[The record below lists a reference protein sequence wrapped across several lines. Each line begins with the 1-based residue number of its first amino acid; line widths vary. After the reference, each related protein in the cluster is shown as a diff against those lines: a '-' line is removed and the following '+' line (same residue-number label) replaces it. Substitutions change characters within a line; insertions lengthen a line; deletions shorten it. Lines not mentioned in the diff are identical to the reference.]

1 MTGLEARLSATRDDG
16 FESAPRVVVV
26 DDDPLVLAVTRR
38 LLQRAG
44 YEVVPCDHPRTALR
58 EVVHSQPFALVADLH
73 MPDLSG
79 ADLLRVVRSVSPN
92 TRRVLYTGEAHV
104 SELTRAIAPMVAD
117 AIVSKTD
124 GPELLPAALDGF
136 RTQPAL
142 AVGPA
147 QARSL
152 ALGMA
157 RALASSSVETF
168 DHALRVSRYARR
180 LGTAVGLDTYA
191 LVDLEV
197 GALLHDIGMIS
208 VADIVLRSPEPLTD
222 QEWKEVQQHPQL
234 GARMLRECETLAGA
248 VPVVLGHHER
258 YDGRGYPRGLKGEET
273 PLGARIFSIVDA
285 YEAMT
290 QIRPYAVARSD
301 DEARQE
307 ISRNAGTQFDPT
319 LVEAFLKLE
328 STDFR
333 RASMAPRSLV
343 EP

>member
-1 MTGLEARLSATRDDG
+1 LSPDPDDG

-44 YEVVPCDHPRTALR
+44 YEVIPCDHPRTALR
-58 EVVHSQPFALVADLH
+58 EVVQSQPFALVADLH

-79 ADLLRVVRSVSPN
+79 ADLLRVVRSVSPS
-92 TRRVLYTGEAHV
+92 TRRVLYTGESHV
-104 SELTRAIAPMVAD
+104 SELARAIAPMVAD
-117 AIVSKTD
+117 AIVAKTD

-136 RTQPAL
+136 RTQPNL
-142 AVGPA
+142 SVGPA

-157 RALASSSVETF
+157 RALASSTVETF

-180 LGTAVGLDTYA
+180 LGSALGLDTYA

-197 GALLHDIGMIS
+197 GSLLHDIGMIG
-208 VADIVLRSPEPLTD
+208 VADALLRSAEPLSD
-222 QEWKEVQQHPQL
+222 HDWKEVQKHPEL
-234 GARMLRECETLAGA
+234 GASMLRECETLAGA
-248 VPVVLGHHER
+248 VPVVLHHHER
-258 YDGRGYPRGLKGEET
+258 FDGRGYPRGLAGVAT
-273 PLGARIFSIVDA
+273 PLHARIFSIVDA

-290 QIRPYAVARSD
+290 QIRPYAASRSD

-307 ISRNAGTQFDPT
+307 LARNAGTQFDPE
-319 LVEAFLKLE
+319 LVEVFLRME
-328 STDFR
+328 SVDFR
-333 RASMAPRSLV
+333 RASLPPRLIS
-343 EP
+343 EG

>member
-1 MTGLEARLSATRDDG
+1 MSADPNDG
-16 FESAPRVVVV
+16 FERAPRVVVV

-58 EVVHSQPFALVADLH
+58 EVVQSQPFALVADLH

-117 AIVSKTD
+117 AIVAKTD

-136 RTQPAL
+136 RTQPQPG
-142 AVGPA
+142 VGPA
-147 QARSL
+147 QARGM

-157 RALASSSVETF
+157 RALSSNTVETF

-180 LGTAVGLDTYA
+180 LGTALGFDTYA

-197 GALLHDIGMIS
+197 GALLHDIGMIG
-208 VADIVLRSPEPLTD
+208 VADAVLRSAEPLAD
-222 QEWKEVQQHPQL
+222 HDWKEVQKHPAL
-234 GARMLRECETLAGA
+234 GASMLRECETLAGA
-248 VPVVLGHHER
+248 LPVVLHHHER
-258 YDGRGYPRGLKGEET
+258 FDGRGYPQGLKGTAT
-273 PLGARIFSIVDA
+273 PLPARLFSIVDA

-290 QIRPYAVARSD
+290 QVRPYAVARSD

-307 ISRNAGTQFDPT
+307 IARNAGTQFDPE
-319 LVEAFLKLE
+319 LVEVFLRME
-328 STDFR
+328 SVDFR
-333 RASMAPRSLV
+333 RATLPPRLM
-343 EP
+343 

>member
-1 MTGLEARLSATRDDG
+1 MSVTPDG

-58 EVVHSQPFALVADLH
+58 EVVQSQPFALVADLH

-79 ADLLRVVRSVSPN
+79 ADLLRVVRSVSPS

-117 AIVSKTD
+117 AIVAKTD

-136 RTQPAL
+136 RTQSEL

-157 RALASSSVETF
+157 RALASNSVETF

-180 LGTAVGLDTYA
+180 LGTAVGLGTYQ

-197 GALLHDIGMIS
+197 GALLHDIGMIG
-208 VADIVLRSPEPLTD
+208 VADVVLRSPEPLTE
-222 QEWKEVQQHPQL
+222 QEWREVQQHPQL
-234 GARMLRECETLAGA
+234 GASMLRECETLSGA

-258 YDGRGYPRGLKGEET
+258 FDGRGYPSGLKGDDT
-273 PLGARIFSIVDA
+273 PLLARIFSIVDA

-307 ISRNAGTQFDPT
+307 IARNAGTQFDPT
-319 LVEAFLKLE
+319 LVEAFLKMESLE
-328 STDFR
+328 FR
-333 RASMAPRSLV
+333 RATVPPRV
-343 EP
+343 FGEP

>member
-1 MTGLEARLSATRDDG
+1 MGATPDG

-58 EVVHSQPFALVADLH
+58 EVVQSQPFALVADLH

-79 ADLLRVVRSVSPN
+79 ADLLRVVRSVSPS

-117 AIVSKTD
+117 AIVAKTD

-136 RTQPAL
+136 RTQPEL

-180 LGTAVGLDTYA
+180 WARRSGSTR
-191 LVDLEV
+191 
-197 GALLHDIGMIS
+197 IS
-208 VADIVLRSPEPLTD
+208 
-222 QEWKEVQQHPQL
+222 W
-234 GARMLRECETLAGA
+234 
-248 VPVVLGHHER
+248 
-258 YDGRGYPRGLKGEET
+258 
-273 PLGARIFSIVDA
+273 SIW
-285 YEAMT
+285 
-290 QIRPYAVARSD
+290 RWARSCTTS
-301 DEARQE
+301 A
-307 ISRNAGTQFDPT
+307 
-319 LVEAFLKLE
+319 
-328 STDFR
+328 
-333 RASMAPRSLV
+333 
-343 EP
+343 

>member
-1 MTGLEARLSATRDDG
+1 VDPNNG

-44 YEVVPCDHPRTALR
+44 YEVIPCDHPRTALR
-58 EVVHSQPFALVADLH
+58 EVVQSQPFALVADLH

-79 ADLLRVVRSVSPN
+79 ADLLRVVRSVSPS
-92 TRRVLYTGEAHV
+92 TRRVLYTGESHV
-104 SELTRAIAPMVAD
+104 SELARAIAPMVAD
-117 AIVSKTD
+117 AIVAKTD

-136 RTQPAL
+136 RTQPQPG
-142 AVGPA
+142 VGPA

-157 RALASSSVETF
+157 RALASSTVETF

-180 LGTAVGLDTYA
+180 LGTALGLDTYA

-197 GALLHDIGMIS
+197 GSLLHDIGMIG
-208 VADIVLRSPEPLTD
+208 VADALLRSPEPLSEHD
-222 QEWKEVQQHPQL
+222 WNEVQKHPAL
-234 GARMLRECETLAGA
+234 GASMLRECETLAAA
-248 VPVVLGHHER
+248 VPVVLHHHER
-258 YDGRGYPRGLKGEET
+258 FDGRGYPHGLAGTET
-273 PLGARIFSIVDA
+273 PLNARIFSIVDA

-290 QIRPYAVARSD
+290 QIRPYAASRSD

-307 ISRNAGTQFDPT
+307 ISRNAGTQFDPE
-319 LVEAFLKLE
+319 LVEVFMRME
-328 STDFR
+328 SVDFR
-333 RASMAPRSLV
+333 RNSLPPRLIGEV
-343 EP
+343 

>member
-1 MTGLEARLSATRDDG
+1 MSASPDDG

-58 EVVHSQPFALVADLH
+58 EVVQSQPFALVADLH

-79 ADLLRVVRSVSPN
+79 ADLLRVVRSVSPS

-136 RTQPAL
+136 RTHPEL

-147 QARSL
+147 QARGM

-157 RALASSSVETF
+157 RALSSSSVETF
-168 DHALRVSRYARR
+168 EHALRVSRYARR
-180 LGTAVGLDTYA
+180 LGTAVGLDAYK
-191 LVDLEV
+191 LIDLEV
-197 GALLHDIGMIS
+197 GALLHDIGMIG
-208 VADIVLRSPEPLTD
+208 VADVVLRSPEPLSD

-234 GARMLRECETLAGA
+234 GASMLRECETLAGA

-258 YDGRGYPRGLKGEET
+258 FDGRGYPHGLKGEAT
-273 PLGARIFSIVDA
+273 PLPARIFAIVDA

-307 ISRNAGTQFDPT
+307 ISRNAGTQFDPA
-319 LVEAFLKLE
+319 LVEMFLKLE
-328 STDFR
+328 SLDFR
-333 RASMAPRSLV
+333 RATVPPRLLG